1 MEKTNFDWI
10 RGDEKLEGDVNL
22 GYEEEE
28 ENGNERRRV
37 MVIVG
42 EEGNSS
48 HSILCVVIV
57 VQVCGL
63 GKHLRRQVLV
73 LRNLSRPQKQ
83 LLCLSLSLKS

>member
-42 EEGNSS
+42 EEGN
-48 HSILCVVIV
+48 
-57 VQVCGL
+57 
-63 GKHLRRQVLV
+63 
-73 LRNLSRPQKQ
+73 
-83 LLCLSLSLKS
+83 